1 MIKRILTI
9 LFFFSVAVSAIAQEQ
24 INPQVVDSLILE
36 GVNTLRQKKNRLPL
50 KIAVPLEKAA
60 HYHTEWMTAKH
71 KLSHLENKK
80 DLKTPD
86 KRVLKFGGNYT
97 FVGENVAYLSYDAKK
112 TEQEIA
118 KEFVSIWQHSKEHYK
133 NMINRAFTLTGI
145 AVIYDSEKQ
154 RIYATQVFAKP

>member
-9 LFFFSVAVSAIAQEQ
+9 LFFFSAVISAKAQEN
-24 INPQVVDSLILE
+24 INLQTIDSLIFVE
-36 GVNTLRQKKNRLPL
+36 VNNLRLKKNRLPL

-60 HYHTEWMTAKH
+60 HYHSNWMSAKH
-71 KLSHLENKK
+71 KLSHIENKK

-97 FVGENVAYLSYDAKK
+97 FVGENVAYLFYDANK

-133 NMINRAFTLTGI
+133 NMINRTFILTGI
-145 AVIYDSEKQ
+145 AVSFDSEKQ